1 MLRRLLVGYD
11 GSVQAERALDFA
23 IGIALQNEGSEIHIA
38 YVVQKPAGAPD
49 PLPDE
54 LLESLKGAGR
64 DTLVNAERVVKKNLI
79 DASIHLEMGNPGE
92 RLMELS
98 RVLKPDL
105 VVLGTVRHSTSER
118 LLGTV
123 SSYFLKSRSYPVL
136 IVP

>member
-23 IGIALQNEGSEIHIA
+23 IGIALQNEGSEVHIA
-38 YVVQKPAGAPD
+38 YVVQKPTGAPD

-54 LLESLKGAGR
+54 LLESLKSAGV

-79 DASIHLEMGNPGE
+79 DVTIHLEIGNPGE

-98 RVLKPDL
+98 GTLKPDL
-105 VVLGTVRHSTSER
+105 VVLGTVRHSASER

-123 SSYFLKSRSYPVL
+123 SSHFLKSRSYPVL